1 MYPNIINLGFPCFL
15 SLSLSIYSSFKFK
28 VLSVKKSDIRKR
40 KNKQQKLKKL
50 NLITTLNNQILTFS
64 NFFAS
69 LKKIEMMNSDLVHIN
84 LMFLLL
90 CLVGS
95 LWGDVTS
102 LGDEWM
108 TSFASSFIRPTSL
121 EYDPNTGEVQFESI
135 RKRLRLRP
143 DEVDFMTRKFDLRAL
158 ELVYPTSLKEIERQG
173 WNNNI

>member
-1 MYPNIINLGFPCFL
+1 
-15 SLSLSIYSSFKFK
+15 
-28 VLSVKKSDIRKR
+28 
-40 KNKQQKLKKL
+40 
-50 NLITTLNNQILTFS
+50 
-64 NFFAS
+64 
-69 LKKIEMMNSDLVHIN
+69 MNSDLVVIN

-95 LWGDVTS
+95 LLGDVTS
-102 LGDEWM
+102 SGDEWM